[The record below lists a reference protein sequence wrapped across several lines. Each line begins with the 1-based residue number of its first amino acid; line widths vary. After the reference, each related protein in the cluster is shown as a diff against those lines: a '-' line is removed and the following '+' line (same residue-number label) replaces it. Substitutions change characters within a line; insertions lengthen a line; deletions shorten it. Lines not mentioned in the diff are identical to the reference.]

1 MRMNGILKKVKN
13 DVRVLMSGDNSGHGF
28 DHVERVYRIAV
39 KMAEEENADM
49 EIVALAALLHD
60 ADDYKLFGEESAQ
73 NLTNAKKIMRQ
84 NNVGEETSSRVCE
97 IIRTMGYSKAL
108 KGIRPQTL
116 EGQIVSDADMLEAIG
131 AMGLVRCLAYAL
143 DKCHSGTNQIFD
155 EKIWPEVNLSAEE
168 YKKPNR
174 VSDNFVNHF
183 FEKMLKLKT
192 MMFTKSGRK
201 EAEIRHRFMVDFLYE
216 FFRENNAGEWIEYL
230 KNFENERAA

>member
-1 MRMNGILKKVKN
+1 
-13 DVRVLMSGDNSGHGF
+13 
-28 DHVERVYRIAV
+28 
-39 KMAEEENADM
+39 
-49 EIVALAALLHD
+49 
-60 ADDYKLFGEESAQ
+60 
-73 NLTNAKKIMRQ
+73 MRQ
-84 NNVGEETSSRVCE
+84 NNVGEETCSQVCE

-155 EKIWPEVNLSAEE
+155 EKIWPEINLSAEE

>member
-1 MRMNGILKKVKN
+1 M
-13 DVRVLMSGDNSGHGF
+13 
-28 DHVERVYRIAV
+28 ERVYRIAV
-39 KMAEEENADM
+39 KMAEEESADM

-84 NNVGEETSSRVCE
+84 NNVGEEMSSRVCE

>member
-1 MRMNGILKKVKN
+1 MNGILKKVKN
-13 DVRVLMSGDNSGHGF
+13 DVRVLMSRDNSGHGF

-39 KMAEEENADM
+39 KMAEEESANM

-60 ADDYKLFGEESAQ
+60 TDDYKLFGEESAQ

-155 EKIWPEVNLSAEE
+155 EKIWPEINLSGEE